1 MYFVLYKA
9 YLDSTMKEEIIYGEV
24 GVFMANLQATTKT
37 KSNSKYT
44 EDWIPIR
51 NISNGM
57 IVLDNKKKVTGVK
70 IRPRNIFILDQ
81 GTQDNVLIALKNFY
95 NMIDFEFWLIS
106 ADRPVDLNNYLA
118 RLQLLYN
125 QTPNPAVR
133 KLINQDIDKANDF
146 MNNNITDTEYYI
158 LFKEKNDDL
167 IQKRLRTLVTGLAN
181 AGLESTQVSND
192 DLRIILDN
200 FLNSGMTTNF
210 GTVIS

>member
-1 MYFVLYKA
+1 
-9 YLDSTMKEEIIYGEV
+9 
-24 GVFMANLQATTKT
+24 
-37 KSNSKYT
+37 
-44 EDWIPIR
+44 
-51 NISNGM
+51 M

-167 IQKRLRTLVTGLAN
+167 IQKKLRTLVTGLAN
-181 AGLESTQVSND
+181 AGLEATQVSND